1 MAKSNN
7 QKAKILYL
15 EKLLYGTGENDTITM
30 QDILEELQKHG
41 IRAERK
47 SIYDDFAVLREFGMD
62 IRYRRGRDGGYYLA
76 DGCKGAVRLQEVA
89 EEGRPQQP
97 AEHQEKPEEKQ
108 LQEPDREGWM
118 HNNSAGTS
126 KKQMKLLCAEGVREQ
141 VHRYFGDSAQYKEKY
156 SGYFTVT
163 ADYIEDHVFFGW
175 LTAMGTD
182 VHLMKPK
189 KAVQAYRE
197 YLKSLARE
205 YKGL

>member
-76 DGCKGAVRLQEVA
+76 DSSRGAAPLQEAA
-89 EEGRPQQP
+89 EEECPQP
-97 AEHQEKPEEKQ
+97 AEPQEKPEEKQ
-108 LQEPDREGWM
+108 FQEPERDGWM
-118 HNNSAGTS
+118 HNNNAGTS
-126 KKQMKLLCAEGVREQ
+126 KKQMKLLCAENVREQ
-141 VHRYFGDSAQYKEKY
+141 VQRYFGDSAQYKEKY

-163 ADYIEDHVFFGW
+163 ADYIEDPVFFGW

-189 KAVQAYRE
+189 KAAQTYRE